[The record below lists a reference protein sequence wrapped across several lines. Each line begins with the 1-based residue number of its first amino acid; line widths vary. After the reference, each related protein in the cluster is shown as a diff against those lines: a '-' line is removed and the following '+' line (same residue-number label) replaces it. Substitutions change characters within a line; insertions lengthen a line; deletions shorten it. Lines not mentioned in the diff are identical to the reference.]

1 MVLLLSSGFFKLLK
15 GFLFGSLANLAV
27 ISKTA
32 FPRVNSLLARDTLP
46 FTFFLLK
53 ESLLLETLF

>member
-1 MVLLLSSGFFKLLK
+1 MVLLLSSWSFKLLM
-15 GFLFGSLANLAV
+15 GFLFGSLTNLAV

-46 FTFFLLK
+46 FTFLC
-53 ESLLLETLF
+53 